1 MRSPSASDADPA
13 FLRVSRVARR
23 LQSSRQ
29 SVSWVSRLGKPVRP
43 RFSPEEIWYTAVQ
56 VSVEARLPRSAVLE
70 RLYSRPEF
78 VRASN
83 LRAQDGE
90 PVCADKVAYRRSANP
105 AGRLASILVN
115 KIVG

>member
-1 MRSPSASDADPA
+1 MSLPSAGDVDPA
-13 FLRVSRVARR
+13 FLSVSRVARR
-23 LQSSRQ
+23 PRSSGQ

-43 RFSPEEIWYTAVQ
+43 RFSPEEIWYTAGQ
-56 VSVEARLPRSAVLE
+56 ISEETRLPRSAVLE
-70 RLYSRPEF
+70 ILDSHPEF

-90 PVCADKVAYRRSANP
+90 PVYADKIAYRRSVNP

-115 KIVG
+115 KVVG